1 MCSNLLRHIFVLCAD
16 FRGVRRF
23 GLRGDMRMCFQN
35 TIVAGPNCTGDNEE
49 HSRHYNT
56 AWPEFTSWGWLG
68 VTRLLDFFIRSN
80 RRGKR
85 THQVKLRLL
94 EKLLGFNS

>member
-35 TIVAGPNCTGDNEE
+35 TIVAGP
-49 HSRHYNT
+49 T
-56 AWPEFTSWGWLG
+56 AQETMRSIADITTLPGRSSPLGGGW
-68 VTRLLDFFIRSN
+68 
-80 RRGKR
+80 
-85 THQVKLRLL
+85 
-94 EKLLGFNS
+94 E